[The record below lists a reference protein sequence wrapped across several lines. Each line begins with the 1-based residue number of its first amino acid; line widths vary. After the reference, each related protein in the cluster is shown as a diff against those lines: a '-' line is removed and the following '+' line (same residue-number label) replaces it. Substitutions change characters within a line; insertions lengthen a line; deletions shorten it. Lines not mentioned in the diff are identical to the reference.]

1 MRFRIKTVRRRK
13 FVKRRRKR
21 GKGLPYIKNNKVY
34 FGKGVVGRILGNLVS
49 KVADSFIPI

>member
-13 FVKRRRKR
+13 FIKRRRKR
-21 GKGLPYIKNNKVY
+21 GKGIPYIKNNKVY